1 MAHLLCNKVPEK
13 RCYIFVT
20 VCVDLF
26 IGIYNFKQSKLFDV
40 IENLLGIEL

>member
-13 RCYIFVT
+13 IVT
-20 VCVDLF
+20 YLSQCASTFF